1 MDSQGG
7 KQNMKVHIA
16 QFTKS
21 NGEVRTMK
29 YILLED
35 LPREFLETKIKNTG
49 KKPNLKENMKL
60 VWDIEANDF
69 RILNT
74 LTLLGEIKTLDMDFD
89 SWHTSKAH

>member
-1 MDSQGG
+1 
-7 KQNMKVHIA
+7 
-16 QFTKS
+16 
-21 NGEVRTMK
+21 MK

-89 SWHTSKAH
+89 SWHTSKAN